1 MENFKEEGTSSGIEK
16 TLLDYRSLYR
26 NISNGNDFVSS
37 NHLEDIGLLIN
48 DIVLE
53 ELLINSDYS
62 DQCQPPSNIILN
74 RDGYGIIKDG
84 KNHVFYFE
92 FRRGPKICSYSVSIK
107 YEEPVIDKILLRGK
121 YVEKSDK
128 SINGNIRGAS
138 IKNIEFI
145 NNSQYEFIKRF
156 LTDIRNTFGFVYN

>member
-16 TLLDYRSLYR
+16 TLLDYRSLCEKI
-26 NISNGNDFVSS
+26 NNKDDAVSS
-37 NHLEDIGLLIN
+37 EQLKNVRLLIN
-48 DIVLE
+48 DIMLE

-62 DQCQPPSNIILN
+62 DQCQPSSNIILN

-92 FRRGPKICSYSVSIK
+92 FRSDHKVCSYSVSIK
-107 YEEPVIDKILLRGK
+107 YGEPVIDKILLRGK